1 MHGKWTGLFSF
12 NPLCEAW
19 TMAIATL
26 GNITE
31 KQKESQQATINYE
44 VQAKDDSIEL
54 TIGQKKTLWED
65 LDLGKTNN
73 D

>member
-1 MHGKWTGLFSF
+1 
-12 NPLCEAW
+12 
-19 TMAIATL
+19 MAIATL

-54 TIGQKKTLWED
+54 HQ
-65 LDLGKTNN
+65 
-73 D
+73 